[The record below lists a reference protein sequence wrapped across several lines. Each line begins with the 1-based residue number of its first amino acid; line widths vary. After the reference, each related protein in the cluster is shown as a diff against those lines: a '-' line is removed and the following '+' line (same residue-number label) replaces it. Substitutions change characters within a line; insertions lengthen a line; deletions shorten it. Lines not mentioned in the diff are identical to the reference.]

1 MEVALRTARLFPLAL
16 CWVALPGLAL
26 GFDVTDT
33 PPVPSASR
41 PHFLVGA
48 ASRIG
53 AEGAEV
59 LLAFRVPYDEL
70 NFIAIPDEP
79 DSQLAQFD
87 LTMVLNEGSRQVGG
101 DLWHEQVRATTAQ
114 SKSKD
119 QFFERI
125 VTLEADPGKLRASVT
140 MHERRTGRGS
150 SAEWQLIVPDYQ
162 EEPISISS
170 LWPSRCEA
178 EFASAPAFPP
188 KDWLL
193 DPRFGE
199 TLDDICVT
207 GEIYRQSDEN
217 PVVLEWRVLDVR
229 QETLESHETELTGG
243 RQIPF
248 SIHLDLS
255 RLWLGTYFV
264 EVEANSGHHRARR
277 RFEFQMDETMVS
289 PDLHLEQSLEL
300 LRIIATKEEIE
311 KIEQLPE
318 GERVTGWNAYWEEKD
333 PTPGTAQNEFR
344 DIFFERVRHA
354 NERFGV
360 LEPGWKSDRGRVYI
374 RYGPP
379 DEIQSRPSTMDGLA
393 FEIWNYLGSGR
404 RFIFVDYDG
413 FGRFELYQPGRP
425 R

>member
-1 MEVALRTARLFPLAL
+1 MRTAALFPLVL
-16 CWVALPGLAL
+16 FGVVLPGSVL

-48 ASRIG
+48 ASRMG
-53 AEGAEV
+53 SEGAEV

-70 NFIAIPDEP
+70 SFVSIPEAP
-79 DSQLAQFD
+79 DSQIAQFD

-114 SKSKD
+114 SQSRD
-119 QFFERI
+119 QYFERI
-125 VTLEADPGKLRASVT
+125 IMLPVDPGKLRASVS

-150 SAEWQLIVPDYQ
+150 RAEWQLQVPDYQ
-162 EEPISISS
+162 DEPISISS
-170 LWPSRCEA
+170 LWPARCET
-178 EFASAPAFPP
+178 EFERAPSFPP
-188 KDWLL
+188 SGWLL

-199 TLDDICVT
+199 SLDDICVM
-207 GEIYRQSDEN
+207 GEVYRERGED
-217 PVVLEWRVLDVR
+217 PVELEWRILDVR
-229 QETLESHETELTGG
+229 QATLESHEMQLAGG
-243 RQIPF
+243 RRIPF
-248 SIHLDLS
+248 SLHLDLS
-255 RLWLGTYFV
+255 RLWLGTYFLEV
-264 EVEANSGHHRARR
+264 EVNSGRYRARR

-311 KIEQLPE
+311 RIEELPE
-318 GERVTGWNAYWEEKD
+318 GERIAGWNAFWEKKD
-333 PTPGTAQNEFR
+333 PTPGTEQNEFR
-344 DIFFERVRHA
+344 DVFFERVRYA

-379 DEIQSRPSTMDGLA
+379 DEIQSRPSTIDGLA
-393 FEIWNYLGSGR
+393 FEVWNYLATGR
-404 RFIFVDYDG
+404 RFVFVDYDG